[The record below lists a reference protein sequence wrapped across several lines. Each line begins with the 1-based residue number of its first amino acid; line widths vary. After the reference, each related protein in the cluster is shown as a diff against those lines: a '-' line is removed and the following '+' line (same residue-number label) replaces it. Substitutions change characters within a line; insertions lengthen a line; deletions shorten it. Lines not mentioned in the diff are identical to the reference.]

1 MRTWIQPPH
10 LSTIPTGRPSRPNNR
25 PSRSGLALA
34 RRYPADV
41 IPFAG
46 LSELSVAALTALRD
60 LLAPQESIYITGDQ
74 LPEAPG
80 LELRGSISG
89 WQMHFS
95 EPFPDPDPT
104 APPINPLGA
113 SDSSAM
119 VALTDAAFPGFF
131 RARTYILGHYFGI
144 RVDGVLVA
152 MAGERIVLPGYREIS
167 AVCTLPGY
175 TGKGYAAH
183 LIRHL
188 ICFHAA
194 SGLRSFLHV
203 AAPNQRAIDL
213 YERLGFQKTAAIT
226 FNRFR
231 RVEI

>member
-1 MRTWIQPPH
+1 MLNMDRTHPPF
-10 LSTIPTGRPSRPNNR
+10 LNPYWQALTTEQSAIAVGST
-25 PSRSGLALA
+25 LA

-46 LSELSVAALTALRD
+46 VVETSVRAFNALRD
-60 LLAPQESIYITGDQ
+60 LLAPQESIYITGED
-74 LPEAPG
+74 LPEIPG
-80 LELRGSISG
+80 LERRGSISG

-95 EPFPDPDPT
+95 KPIPDADPPG
-104 APPINPLGA
+104 PPIVPLGA
-113 SDSSAM
+113 SDSPAM

-131 RARTYILGHYFGI
+131 RTRTYTLGHYFGI
-144 RVDGVLVA
+144 HVDGALVA

-183 LIRHL
+183 LLRHVVR
-188 ICFHAA
+188 FHAV

-203 AAPNQRAIDL
+203 AGNNQRAIDL
-213 YERLGFQKTAAIT
+213 YERLGFQKTAPIS
-226 FNRFR
+226 FNRLR
-231 RVEI
+231 RVEM